1 LKAKVAQLEAE
12 RVAQQKTLA
21 DTVQEQVSKAVQ
33 DQMTIFTAQMTNMI
47 ASLVSTVQQP
57 LRAEPKRTVHALE
70 ADDNHNPEQSAGNPF
85 SSASSKRWDNKKTPT
100 KQLQM
105 LSENDNMLEWQTPDS
120 TPWQKS
126 LIKGDQ
132 NLPQE
137 VQQLGLTL
145 LIPGEEGNMSQSA
158 DNDITMH
165 NSGNESKPK
174 SLTSVLEA
182 EARRQNNDQK

>member
-1 LKAKVAQLEAE
+1 MKAKVAQLEAE